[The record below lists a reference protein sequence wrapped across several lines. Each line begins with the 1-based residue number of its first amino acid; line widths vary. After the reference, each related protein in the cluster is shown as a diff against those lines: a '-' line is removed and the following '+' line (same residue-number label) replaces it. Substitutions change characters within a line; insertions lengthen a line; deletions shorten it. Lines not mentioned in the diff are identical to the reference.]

1 MNIRDF
7 KSLNETV
14 IDVITGRILAEAMV
28 LKGLDAFMDDESMLD
43 DLENDLQSA
52 GLKSSDYKLD
62 LNKGTLTIKKTV
74 PKLKDIIRIYQLKEE
89 VTEIDE
95 AAAPSVISMDSS
107 GKSGM
112 LWGKKI
118 TGFDNGGISLRHDGY
133 EIQIFADMKKGK
145 IKKGFSRIM
154 PDDSEGLS
162 RKDMINMLKK
172 DYPGLKDDQIGRK
185 ESNRGMAYF
194 PLNNISMEMKEEVKD
209 NVQKALQ
216 HDCAKHVIHEELGY
230 GVCIRDSHIME
241 ENEDGT
247 GTVTHY
253 DVVFE
258 NGKRYNNIPVK
269 DLEVTFFESHMG
281 SGKKKKK

>member
-1 MNIRDF
+1 MQSIVEATRDVVE
-7 KSLNETV
+7 NRE
-14 IDVITGRILAEAMV
+14 ILEKAMV
-28 LKGLDAFMDDESMLD
+28 LKGLDAFMDDESMID

-52 GLKSSDYKLD
+52 GLRSGRDYMLD
-62 LNKGTLTIKKTV
+62 LDKGTLTIKKST
-74 PKLKDIIRIYQLKEE
+74 PKLKNVLRIYRLKEE

-118 TGFDNGGISLRHDGY
+118 TGFDKGGITLRHDGY

-185 ESNRGMAYF
+185 ASDRGMGYF
-194 PLNNISMEMKEEVKD
+194 PLNNISMEMKESADLNKD
-209 NVQKALQ
+209 NAEKAIQ
-216 HDCAKHVIHEELGY
+216 HD
-230 GVCIRDSHIME
+230 
-241 ENEDGT
+241 
-247 GTVTHY
+247 
-253 DVVFE
+253 
-258 NGKRYNNIPVK
+258 
-269 DLEVTFFESHMG
+269 
-281 SGKKKKK
+281 